1 MAGGG
6 SRGIHAA
13 RPTTRRLR
21 LACTQVAI
29 CGDWA
34 GVEEKQEQEQ
44 KQSQKQANAPAKPKY
59 EAH

>member
-1 MAGGG
+1 
-6 SRGIHAA
+6 
-13 RPTTRRLR
+13 

-44 KQSQKQANAPAKPKY
+44 KQANTPAKLKY
-59 EAH
+59 EAR

>member
-1 MAGGG
+1 
-6 SRGIHAA
+6 
-13 RPTTRRLR
+13 

-44 KQSQKQANAPAKPKY
+44 EQKQANTPAKLKY
-59 EAH
+59 EAR